1 MNALGYRSAANPK
14 FVRLTLA
21 LAGGVIAVTGI
32 ASGGTAAM
40 AGATSPASPR
50 TAIALDSFTK
60 RLTPA
65 ASRTPAQIAKSML
78 AAYGWSP
85 GQFKYLFWLWNR
97 ESGWNPRA
105 YNPSSGAYGIPQ
117 ALPGGKMASAGSD
130 WRTNPVTQMR
140 WGLRY
145 IRQQYG
151 SPQAA
156 WNHEV
161 RHGWY

>member
-21 LAGGVIAVTGI
+21 LAGGAIAVTGI

-40 AGATSPASPR
+40 AGATSPPVRAPPSPW
-50 TAIALDSFTK
+50 TVSPSDS
-60 RLTPA
+60 RQRRPRA
-65 ASRTPAQIAKSML
+65 PAQIAKSML

-85 GQFKYLFWLWNR
+85 GQFEYLFWLWTR

-117 ALPGGKMASAGSD
+117 ACPGARSRAAGPD

-145 IRQQYG
+145 I
-151 SPQAA
+151 QAA
-156 WNHEV
+156 V
-161 RHGWY
+161 RLATGRMEP